1 MPTFHHHHA
10 VRPALFY
17 LVAESSASEGG
28 LLPLKLQFPVK
39 KSTAAPTGLTKKQVL
54 PPQPRQIQ
62 FVTRERKGVQMNVDL
77 NMSEGQCVWASG
89 VLGHVDLADTDFCY
103 T

>member
-17 LVAESSASEGG
+17 LVAESSASEGR

-39 KSTAAPTGLTKKQVL
+39 KCGCAHRADKEAGSSATAPAAVRHP
-54 PPQPRQIQ
+54 
-62 FVTRERKGVQMNVDL
+62 
-77 NMSEGQCVWASG
+77 
-89 VLGHVDLADTDFCY
+89 
-103 T
+103 